1 MANVNQIYEIL
12 NSASKQAFGESAV
25 VVTDTSSFIALGSAV
40 LRSDTDTENYL
51 NTLVDRIGKTVFSV
65 RNYQK
70 FDEYVIKQPFE
81 FGAILQKIYVEMP
94 TAKQNNAWEIGK
106 VDYKPEF
113 APVIKPNV
121 KQKLF
126 NNISTWE
133 IDVTIPDTMLKT
145 AFTSETTM
153 SAFISAIFVAMENAM
168 VIKLENAVDLTR
180 SSFIARKI
188 KANKP
193 CGAINLLKQYN
204 TLTTKGLTVPECLMD
219 AEFLKWSSA
228 EINKWVRRISRMS
241 TLFNDEGYQ
250 RHTPR
255 ENLVVDVLQDYSS
268 ATTAFLQSNTY
279 HAEMVSLPMY
289 HEVPYWQGSGDNYSF
304 ESTSSINIKL
314 DETNTVNKS
323 GIIACIYDEQAL
335 GVTINERKTTSE
347 RNNKDEYTDYF
358 NKANMGYFND
368 MSENGIVFYLEETV

>member
-25 VVTDTSSFIALGSAV
+25 VVTDTSSFIALGTAV
-40 LRSDTDTENYL
+40 LRSDVDTENYL

-180 SSFIARKI
+180 SSFIARKL

-193 CGAINLLKQYN
+193 CGAINLLKAYN
-204 TLTTKGLTVPECLMD
+204 TLTNKGLTSPECLMD

-228 EINKWVRRISRMS
+228 EINKWVKRISRMS
-241 TLFNDEGYQ
+241 TLFNDEGFQ

-255 ENLVVDVLQDYSS
+255 EDLVVGVLQDYAS
-268 ATTAFLQSNTY
+268 AVTA
-279 HAEMVSLPMY
+279 
-289 HEVPYWQGSGDNYSF
+289 
-304 ESTSSINIKL
+304 
-314 DETNTVNKS
+314 
-323 GIIACIYDEQAL
+323 
-335 GVTINERKTTSE
+335 
-347 RNNKDEYTDYF
+347 
-358 NKANMGYFND
+358 
-368 MSENGIVFYLEETV
+368 